1 MEYFLIFFGKPR
13 KKEGRREKFKIF
25 LTILRIHEMKNVW
38 KERGERRYTC
48 VRARLSATL
57 FQIESHEPTWF
68 MACKLGSTT
77 SATLSGK
84 S

>member
-1 MEYFLIFFGKPR
+1 MKFLDIKKMENFSYTQFY
-13 KKEGRREKFKIF
+13 
-25 LTILRIHEMKNVW
+25 EMKNVW
-38 KERGERRYTC
+38 KRERERERRCTC
-48 VRARLSATL
+48 VHTRLSATL